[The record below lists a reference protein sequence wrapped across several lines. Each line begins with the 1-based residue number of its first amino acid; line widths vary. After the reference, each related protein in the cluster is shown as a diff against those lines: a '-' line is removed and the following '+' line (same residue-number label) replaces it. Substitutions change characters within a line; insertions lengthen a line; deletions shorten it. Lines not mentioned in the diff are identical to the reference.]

1 MILRCAIIDDE
12 PLALDL
18 LESYVRKTPF
28 LQLVNRYSSATT
40 AKQGLE
46 EEPVDLVFL
55 DIQMPQMTG
64 LELAKTLD
72 SDTRIVFT
80 TAFSQYAV
88 DSYKTNALGYLLK
101 PFSYNDFLESCNK
114 ALDWFKMRKSFVDET
129 NGVTEEKDFVF
140 IKSEYRLIK
149 VQINDILYIEGL
161 KDYIKI
167 YLEGQAKPIMTLL
180 SMKAVEEYL
189 PKPQFCRV
197 HRSFIVQ
204 MNKIEEVERSRIVFG
219 KTYIPI
225 SESNKDYIQEFIN
238 KHVIM

>member
-1 MILRCAIIDDE
+1 MKLRCAIIDDE

-18 LESYVRKTPF
+18 LESYVIKTPF
-28 LQLVNRYSSATT
+28 LELINRYSSAVS
-40 AKQGLE
+40 AQKGLE

-80 TAFSQYAV
+80 TAFSQYAI
-88 DSYKTNALGYLLK
+88 DSYKTNALDYLLK
-101 PFSYNDFLESCNK
+101 PISYNDFLISCNK
-114 ALDWFKMRKSFVDET
+114 ALEWFQLKSASLNLGSDS
-129 NGVTEEKDFVF
+129 TEEKDFVF

-149 VQINDILYIEGL
+149 VQLKDILYIEGL

-167 YLEGQAKPIMTLL
+167 YLEGQSKPIMTLL
-180 SMKAVEEYL
+180 SMKVMEEYL

-204 MNKIEEVERSRIVFG
+204 LNKIEEVERSRIVFG

-225 SESNKDYIQEFIN
+225 SESNKDYIQDFIN
-238 KHVIM
+238 KHTII

>member
-1 MILRCAIIDDE
+1 MKLRCAIIDDE

-18 LESYVRKTPF
+18 LESYVKKTPF
-28 LQLVNRYSSATT
+28 LELINRYSSALT
-40 AKQGLE
+40 AQKGLE

-80 TAFSQYAV
+80 TAFSQYAI
-88 DSYKTNALGYLLK
+88 DSYKTNALDYLLK
-101 PFSYNDFLESCNK
+101 PISYNDFFISCNK
-114 ALDWFKMRKSFVDET
+114 ALEWFQLKSASLNLGSDS
-129 NGVTEEKDFVF
+129 TEEKDFVF

-149 VQINDILYIEGL
+149 VQLKDILYIEGL

-167 YLEGQAKPIMTLL
+167 YLEGQSKPIMTLL
-180 SMKAVEEYL
+180 SMKVMEEYL

-204 MNKIEEVERSRIVFG
+204 LNKIEEVERSRIVFG

-225 SESNKDYIQEFIN
+225 SESNKDYIQDFIN
-238 KHVIM
+238 KHTII

>member
-1 MILRCAIIDDE
+1 MKLRCAIIDDE

-18 LESYVRKTPF
+18 LESYVKKTPF
-28 LQLVNRYSSATT
+28 LELINRYSSALT
-40 AKQGLE
+40 AQKGLE

-72 SDTRIVFT
+72 SDTRIIFT
-80 TAFSQYAV
+80 TAFSQYAI
-88 DSYKTNALGYLLK
+88 DSYKTNAIGYLLK
-101 PFSYNDFLESCNK
+101 PFSYNDFLDSCNK
-114 ALDWFKMRKSFVDET
+114 ALDWFKLISTSVNKE
-129 NGVTEEKDFVF
+129 NNPAEEKDFVF

-149 VQINDILYIEGL
+149 IHLKDILYIEGL

-180 SMKAVEEYL
+180 SMKAMEEFL

-204 MNKIEEVERSRIVFG
+204 LSKIEEVERSRIVFG
-219 KTYIPI
+219 KNYIPI
-225 SESNKDYIQEFIN
+225 SDSNKDYIQDFIN
-238 KHVIM
+238 KHTIL